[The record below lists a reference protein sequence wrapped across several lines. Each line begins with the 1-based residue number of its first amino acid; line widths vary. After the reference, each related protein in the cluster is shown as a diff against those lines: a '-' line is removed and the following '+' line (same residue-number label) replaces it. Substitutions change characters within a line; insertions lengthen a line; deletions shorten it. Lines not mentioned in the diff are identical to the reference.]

1 MSIHV
6 SSGAEPRACAHCYYF
21 LILSL
26 KVNEGWLASGYQMEN
41 ALTIQEALSGMT
53 IWAAKANFE
62 EMEKGSLEKG
72 KLADF
77 VILDADIMKAA
88 PEKLLA
94 VKVVATFLG
103 GEKVYERK

>member
-1 MSIHV
+1 
-6 SSGAEPRACAHCYYF
+6 
-21 LILSL
+21 
-26 KVNEGWLASGYQMEN
+26 
-41 ALTIQEALSGMT
+41 
-53 IWAAKANFE
+53 
-62 EMEKGSLEKG
+62 MEKGSLEKG

-77 VILDADIMKAA
+77 VILDTDIMKAM